1 MMITASMVNEL
12 RKKTQV
18 GMMLCKKALEE
29 SNGDMDSAVDW
40 LKKYGA
46 KLGTATP
53 DGDCGS
59 FECTVLK
66 DGSVIDRIVADN
78 GVGFRFTDGHLT
90 VDVKDFSC
98 TEPKSLCSG
107 GFTFVCKGIKRD

>member
-1 MMITASMVNEL
+1 MITATMVNEL

-46 KLGTATP
+46 KLGTA
-53 DGDCGS
+53 
-59 FECTVLK
+59 
-66 DGSVIDRIVADN
+66 
-78 GVGFRFTDGHLT
+78 
-90 VDVKDFSC
+90 
-98 TEPKSLCSG
+98 
-107 GFTFVCKGIKRD
+107 